1 MADTEHADDDKRCT
15 LFDKPKRFC
24 QRCSEFHTAEDWSDG
39 CERYMGAAPIR
50 KCKTCGGDHP
60 LDRWPGNCMP
70 ERNWNE
76 SDLPVCRQFIS
87 DNLEALSN
95 VNGLRSMVSGQQYT
109 SKAALRAE
117 YKRAGV
123 EEVGN
128 ESVKQF
134 KKEACETDI
143 AGDIKAT
150 IEQLTSDNISNDEL
164 KNMLRAPAPV
174 EHGIT
179 VA

>member
-1 MADTEHADDDKRCT
+1 
-15 LFDKPKRFC
+15 
-24 QRCSEFHTAEDWSDG
+24 
-39 CERYMGAAPIR
+39 
-50 KCKTCGGDHP
+50 
-60 LDRWPGNCMP
+60 MP

-76 SDLPVCRQFIS
+76 SDLPVCRNFIS
-87 DNLEALSN
+87 DNLEALGGL
-95 VNGLRSMVSGQQYT
+95 NGLRSMVSGQHYT
-109 SKAALRAE
+109 SKAELRRE

-134 KKEACETDI
+134 RKEPSEDEI
-143 AGDIKAT
+143 AKDIKAT
-150 IEQLTSDNISNDEL
+150 IEQLTSDNISNDEMH
-164 KNMLRAPAPV
+164 NMLRSPAPV